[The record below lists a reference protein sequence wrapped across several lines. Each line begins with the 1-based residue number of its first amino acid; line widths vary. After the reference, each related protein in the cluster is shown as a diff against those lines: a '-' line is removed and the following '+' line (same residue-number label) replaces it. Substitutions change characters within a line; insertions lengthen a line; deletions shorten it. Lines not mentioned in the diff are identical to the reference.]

1 MEFAQGCADRRS
13 FIVYRKNNVD
23 IGALRSAL
31 AVVICRLHIGTIYT
45 TTGYIDDASFTRCRL
60 ISWAASQHVKL
71 ELSGSHRIRR
81 YHSPDDA
88 CVGPLGIES
97 DFAGQAVGY
106 LQDLVTKQHALET
119 DGALGLRGVVAN
131 KGAARLHVTDALR
144 GSFGF
149 MLEEL
154 HPEETF
160 VPTSLKEALDH
171 VTALLRA
178 FAERDK
184 ARFDSAVENV
194 DQRVLATAG
203 EFFSYLNREGATLRL
218 VSGDAD
224 RSFDED
230 AIKRAMERAST
241 TTVSDKDE
249 DIRGQLAGVLPDR
262 HLFEFRCEGP
272 RGVISGKVDKSL
284 TASSVADLQREW
296 VNRTAVGVFR
306 VRQVMTRGELVRET
320 FTLKNI
326 RKDQEHNG

>member
-1 MEFAQGCADRRS
+1 MTTLRKLRRDYVSADLAAIDGMLTQLTDEDAVMRFSLEDRRRE
-13 FIVYRKNNVD
+13 VE
-23 IGALRSAL
+23 AEL
-31 AVVICRLHIGTIYT
+31 AAIPDRPE
-45 TTGYIDDASFTRCRL
+45 
-60 ISWAASQHVKL
+60 SWAQAALLFGGRPVV
-71 ELSGSHRIRR
+71 GS
-81 YHSPDDA
+81 
-88 CVGPLGIES
+88 LGIES
-97 DFAGQAVGY
+97 EFAGQAVGY

-171 VTALLRA
+171 VAELLGA

-184 ARFDSAVENV
+184 ARFDTAVENV

-224 RSFDED
+224 RPFDED

-241 TTVSDKDE
+241 TTISDKDE

-284 TASSVADLQREW
+284 TASSVADLQKEW
-296 VNRTAVGVFR
+296 VDRTAVGVFR

-326 RKDQEHNG
+326 REDQEHNG